1 MSDGD
6 CPARHTRSADLKR
19 KPLPDMA
26 SRHLMADDRET
37 DESPNTSFEF
47 ESATQSPE
55 ATTSPQGKQETVLTK
70 STASPGLKKRLYPG
84 LDSPGGDDFD
94 ETDSSGMKNVPDTSP
109 YSNKNQSAKKRSNAK
124 PSPRTTGERVRANL
138 YPPLEPVED
147 QPAEGGG
154 IFNIIIVIGV
164 IVVAVACYHLFYYP
178 TPKVPG
184 ELSAADIFLQD
195 FKELKNSFPSQD
207 ARFWKIIGGQVKRVL
222 SNDSTYP
229 AVILLGTP
237 GGYEALGTC
246 LAKRVISTLNNV
258 VEMSGKMYIDIA
270 SLDRGSPAK
279 TKFDLD
285 QNLKSI
291 FDESKGAIIDNVEN
305 LPAKAAL
312 LLHGYCD
319 GDNAPY
325 KDVVLFL
332 MLHTDLTQD
341 KLNDKVVEK
350 SLTDLW
356 GSELG
361 VDEMPALCA
370 RIANNI
376 VILTPEEDETL
387 ATCT

>member
-6 CPARHTRSADLKR
+6 FPARHTRLADLKR

-26 SRHLMADDRET
+26 ARYVANDPDT
-37 DESPNTSFEF
+37 DESLNTSF
-47 ESATQSPE
+47 ESATQSP
-55 ATTSPQGKQETVLTK
+55 K
-70 STASPGLKKRLYPG
+70 TAKSPGVKKRNLYPEIPE
-84 LDSPGGDDFD
+84 DSPNGEGVD
-94 ETDSSGMKNVPDTSP
+94 EPDSSGLNDSHGTPHGTSH
-109 YSNKNQSAKKRSNAK
+109 SDKNQSARKPRSPPTSKTRAKQNPRETGDRISTRSKLYPTLESTEPTEGGANYIWIALGVIIVAVVVGLALYYNPSLEKVPVK
-124 PSPRTTGERVRANL
+124 PSP
-138 YPPLEPVED
+138 
-147 QPAEGGG
+147 
-154 IFNIIIVIGV
+154 
-164 IVVAVACYHLFYYP
+164 
-178 TPKVPG
+178 
-184 ELSAADIFLQD
+184 ADTFLRD
-195 FKELKNSFPSQD
+195 LKELKNSFPSQD
-207 ARFWKIIGGQVKRVL
+207 ARFWKIIGSQLKRVL
-222 SNDSTYP
+222 SNDSAYP

-246 LAKRVISTLNNV
+246 LAKRVITALNNV
-258 VEMSGKMYIDIA
+258 ARMSGEVYIDTA
-270 SLDRGSPAK
+270 SLDQGSAARA
-279 TKFDLD
+279 KFDLD
-285 QNLKSI
+285 QNLKNI
-291 FDESKGAIIDNVEN
+291 FDESKGAIIDNVKN

-332 MLHTDLTQD
+332 MLHTDLTED

-361 VDEMPALCA
+361 VDEMPALCS

-376 VILTPEEDETL
+376 VVLSPEEDETL

>member
-6 CPARHTRSADLKR
+6 SPAKHTRSADLKR

-26 SRHLMADDRET
+26 TRKMANDPET
-37 DESPNTSFEF
+37 DESHNTSFK
-47 ESATQSPE
+47 SATQSP
-55 ATTSPQGKQETVLTK
+55 K
-70 STASPGLKKRLYPG
+70 TAKSPGVKKRNMYPEIPE
-84 LDSPGGDDFD
+84 DSPNGEDVD
-94 ETDSSGMKNVPDTSP
+94 EPDSSRLNDSYGTPRGTSH
-109 YSNKNQSAKKRSNAK
+109 SDKNQSAKKPRSPPTSKTKAKQNPRGTGDRIGTRTKLYPTLESTEPTEGGANYTWIALSLLGLVVLAAGVGLAWFYNPSLDKVPVK
-124 PSPRTTGERVRANL
+124 PSP
-138 YPPLEPVED
+138 
-147 QPAEGGG
+147 
-154 IFNIIIVIGV
+154 
-164 IVVAVACYHLFYYP
+164 
-178 TPKVPG
+178 
-184 ELSAADIFLQD
+184 ADTFLRD
-195 FKELKNSFPSQD
+195 LKELKNSFPSQD
-207 ARFWKIIGGQVKRVL
+207 ARFWKIIGSQVKRVL

-246 LAKRVISTLNNV
+246 LAKRVISALNNV
-258 VEMSGKMYIDIA
+258 ARMSGEVYIDTA
-270 SLDRGSPAK
+270 SLDQGSAARA
-279 TKFDLD
+279 KFDLD
-285 QNLKSI
+285 QNLKNI
-291 FDESKGAIIDNVEN
+291 FDESKGAIIDNVKN

-332 MLHTDLTQD
+332 MLHTDLTED

-361 VDEMPALCA
+361 VDEMPAMCS

-376 VILTPEEDETL
+376 VVLSPEEDETL

>member
-6 CPARHTRSADLKR
+6 CPARHTRLADLKR
-19 KPLPDMA
+19 KPLRTMA
-26 SRHLMADDRET
+26 SRDDVTDDSGT
-37 DESPNTSFEF
+37 DESCDNTSFE
-47 ESATQSPE
+47 S
-55 ATTSPQGKQETVLTK
+55 TK
-70 STASPGLKKRLYPG
+70 STSPRGKQKNIYPNLG
-84 LDSPGGDDFD
+84 PGDVDDTDSPRKKD
-94 ETDSSGMKNVPDTSP
+94 
-109 YSNKNQSAKKRSNAK
+109 KNQSANKKGKSTSKSQPNVNQ
-124 PSPRTTGERVRANL
+124 SPRATGEGERPIL
-138 YPPLEPVED
+138 YPPLRPARVVQGPGAAGAPIAPEPAED
-147 QPAEGGG
+147 QPADGGG
-154 IFNIIIVIGV
+154 IFNILVVIGV
-164 IVVAVACYHLFYYP
+164 IVVAVACYRLFYNP
-178 TPKVPG
+178 TPRVPG

-207 ARFWKIIGGQVKRVL
+207 ARFWKIIGAQVKRVL

-258 VEMSGKMYIDIA
+258 VEMSGKMYIDTA
-270 SLDRGSPAK
+270 SLDKGSPAK

-332 MLHTDLTQD
+332 MLHTDLKQD